1 MDIFDH
7 STSTGCFSNKEYTDD
22 TLGEL
27 RVHVNLKHRVNDARD
42 FLSSYSNRRDQSGL
56 KGCFTAMWKGNGKTT
71 TLSLLLDSVFPKKN
85 TIYARNSSPGD
96 KRENEMCTCEIKS
109 MIAMAK
115 AAFNKKKYLFTSKLN

>member
-71 TLSLLLDSVFPKKN
+71 TVPLFLDSLFPKTEIPCICEMLLLE
-85 TIYARNSSPGD
+85 TRNERILSIEGGSYWMTLRTGED
-96 KRENEMCTCEIKS
+96 TVN
-109 MIAMAK
+109 
-115 AAFNKKKYLFTSKLN
+115 